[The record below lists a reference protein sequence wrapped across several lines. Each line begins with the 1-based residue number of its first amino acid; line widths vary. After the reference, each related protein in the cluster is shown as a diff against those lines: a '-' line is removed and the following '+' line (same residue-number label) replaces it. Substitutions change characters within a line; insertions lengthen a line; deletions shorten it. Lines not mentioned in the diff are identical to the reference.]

1 MVFYNQNKNN
11 SMMDLTLEE
20 YMQQLENDESV
31 VEDFQFCIYPENKH
45 LHCESCGYCEKYIS
59 YDVNIAYD

>member
-1 MVFYNQNKNN
+1 MI
-11 SMMDLTLEE
+11 DLTLEE